1 MKLWHHVIIGSGPA
15 GIFAAEAIRDRDP
28 ESSITMLTA
37 ESSPAHSPVMLTY
50 WMGGEVGRG
59 ALFFRDPSW
68 GERRKIDVRLNTK
81 VKSLHSTSQE
91 LKLED
96 GRVISYDRLLIATGA
111 IPIALSFPRMGS
123 KGVTA
128 LRTLADA
135 EAVLE
140 SKSIIGKVVII
151 GGGFIGLK
159 LACHLREKG
168 LQVTILEKEPKLA
181 SRIFDLK
188 ASTLVA
194 RKMREKGI
202 RVETDVEVVE
212 ALNEQGWVTGVRL
225 QDGRMFSGQRVIQ
238 AVGVRPNTKFL
249 EGSGIELRGGIVV
262 NERMETNIPG
272 IYAAGDAT
280 VTIDS
285 ITLERT
291 HNATWAAA
299 TRQGMVAG
307 RNMAGESRRYTHN
320 FALNAL
326 NLFGL
331 RVLSAGHSYYE
342 KQSGL
347 DLLFRETNE
356 VYRKIVIKDRRL
368 IGFILG
374 GDVSGTG
381 VLLRLMRK
389 QERISGDPVDLLS
402 GPISQ
407 EDQLPPHLGY
417 EHGFLFQNLKRKSIA
432 KE

>member
-1 MKLWHHVIIGSGPA
+1 MKPWHHVIIGSGPA
-15 GIFAAEAIRDRDP
+15 GIFAAEAIRERDP
-28 ESSITMLTA
+28 ESFITMLTA
-37 ESSPAHSPVMLTY
+37 ESSPANSPVMLTY
-50 WMGGEVGRG
+50 WMGGEVGRS

-68 GERRKIDVRLNTK
+68 GERRKIDIRLNTK
-81 VKSLHSTSQE
+81 VQSLNSTSKE
-91 LKLED
+91 LILED

-111 IPIALSFPRMGS
+111 IPISLPHPRMGL

-140 SKSIIGKVVII
+140 SESGIREVVII

-168 LQVTILEKEPKLA
+168 LPVTILEKEPKLA

-188 ASTLVA
+188 ASTLVE
-194 RKMREKGI
+194 RKLREKGI
-202 RVETDVEVVE
+202 RVETAVEVVE
-212 ALNEQGWVTGVRL
+212 ALKEQGWVTGVRL
-225 QDGRMFSGQRVIQ
+225 KDGRMISGQRVVQ

-272 IYAAGDAT
+272 IYAAGDVA

-299 TRQGMVAG
+299 TRQGTVAG
-307 RNMAGESRRYTHN
+307 RNMVGESRRYTHN

-342 KQSGL
+342 EQSGI
-347 DLLFRETNE
+347 DLLSRETSE
-356 VYRKIVIKDRRL
+356 SYRKIVIKDRRL
-368 IGFILG
+368 IGFIFG
-374 GDVSGTG
+374 GDVSGTE
-381 VLLRLMRK
+381 VLLRMMRN
-389 QERISGDPVDLLS
+389 QERISCDPIDLLS

-407 EDQLPPHLGY
+407 EDRLPPHLGY
-417 EHGFLFQNLKRKSIA
+417 EHGFLFRNLQRKSIE